1 MASPDQEM
9 RMSPKNTLCLWY
21 DGSALEAAQFYA
33 ATFPDSAVTGVF
45 LAPSDYP
52 SGKAGDVLTVTFTVM
67 GIPCVGLNGG
77 PAFPQS
83 EAFSFQILTEDQD
96 ETDRYWNAIVGNGG
110 QESACGWCKDK
121 WGISWQITRVGL
133 TEAIKDRTGAFVVH
147 IPYRGSSQ
155 ILSDLV
161 SGQIDV
167 AVTTVTSAVP
177 MLAAGRLKILGVSS
191 RERVPM
197 IKDVPTFSATA
208 SLKGLE
214 MNVWAV
220 LFAPPGTPDA
230 VVQKLNGLVGHVL
243 TQPTMKAMTIKLG
256 AEVPPVLGP
265 GQTREF
271 LAAQRWAAVGTLAAG
286 VAHEI
291 NTPIQFVNDNVHFL
305 QSAARQLLAAPELDQ
320 HEVALTDLEALSL
333 SYILAAFERLGVFLQ
348 PGTRL
353 QAHQLAHPQAT
364 GVEQLQHGF
373 VAHAERRGHIRSR

>member
-1 MASPDQEM
+1 MSIAKKLFRWTWLGGVAPWLMVWGAHGQTWPTRPLSLIVPYTAGGASDVGARMLAAELGKSLGQPVVIDNVAGAGGAIGVQKLMRAVPDGH
-9 RMSPKNTLCLWY
+9 TLIYGGLSESMLVPLINKTVNY
-21 DGSALEAAQFYA
+21 RPEDLLPVALVGSVPVVLATRADFPARNVDELLDLLRKKPGQYSYGSAGIGSF
-33 ATFPDSAVTGVF
+33 GH
-45 LAPSDYP
+45 
-52 SGKAGDVLTVTFTVM
+52 VM
-67 GIPCVGLNGG
+67 
-77 PAFPQS
+77 
-83 EAFSFQILTEDQD
+83 
-96 ETDRYWNAIVGNGG
+96 
-110 QESACGWCKDK
+110 
-121 WGISWQITRVGL
+121 

-197 IKDVPTFSATA
+197 IKDVPTFSETA

-271 LAAQRWAAVGTLAAG
+271 LAAQRKLYEHAIGR
-286 VAHEI
+286 
-291 NTPIQFVNDNVHFL
+291 IQ
-305 QSAARQLLAAPELDQ
+305 
-320 HEVALTDLEALSL
+320 
-333 SYILAAFERLGVFLQ
+333 
-348 PGTRL
+348 
-353 QAHQLAHPQAT
+353 
-364 GVEQLQHGF
+364 
-373 VAHAERRGHIRSR
+373 AE